1 MLTITAYDE
10 EEDEEEDELTPP
22 GIVRFVPED
31 TSTCKAISY
40 CIAVLAL
47 PYVVE
52 TMFSALSQC
61 QLLHPDPEEESE
73 EEEEERGQ
81 IIELVSYVSIKKQ

>member
-1 MLTITAYDE
+1 M
-10 EEDEEEDELTPP
+10 
-22 GIVRFVPED
+22 
-31 TSTCKAISY
+31 
-40 CIAVLAL
+40 L

-73 EEEEERGQ
+73 EEEEEQSEEIFRNFSLQ
-81 IIELVSYVSIKKQ
+81 CRAK